1 MFTGIVEEIG
11 KIIEVG
17 NSDKEY
23 FKISCTFDFHK
34 VDIGSS
40 ISCDGICLTVTKKGK
55 ITENSLWFEV
65 NVSDETKKLTNMNCK
80 ISPWTPGKAI
90 NLERSLK
97 VGDELGGHI
106 VTGHID
112 ATAVVKEIA
121 TDKNSHTLKISIPET
136 LHKYITRKGS
146 ITLNGTSLTVNDVGN
161 DWFKVNLIPHTN
173 DVTTWKDIE
182 TGQLI
187 NLEVDIL
194 ARYVAQIL
202 IAR

>member
-1 MFTGIVEEIG
+1 MRIAIVEL
-11 KIIEVG
+11 
-17 NSDKEY
+17 
-23 FKISCTFDFHK
+23 
-34 VDIGSS
+34 S
-40 ISCDGICLTVTKKGK
+40 ISLTILGISMLVF
-55 ITENSLWFEV
+55 FEDF
-65 NVSDETKKLTNMNCK
+65 SEYL
-80 ISPWTPGKAI
+80 I
-90 NLERSLK
+90 NLEKSLK

-112 ATAVVKEIA
+112 STAVVKEIA

-146 ITLNGTSLTVNDVGN
+146 ITLNGTSLTVNEVGN

-202 IAR
+202 ISR